1 MSAFI
6 DVDRPRLRPA
16 RTHHGYRH
24 LALLASQLEAELV
37 RAQPGITVD
46 LGSGSEPYRPLVPG
60 RYIGL
65 DLTTAHGVP
74 SAVARAEQ
82 TPLRSACADLV
93 LSTQQLE
100 HVDEP
105 LAVLSEARRI
115 LRPGGTILLSTHGV
129 WSHHPD
135 PQDLWRWTEEGL
147 VRIFE
152 QAGFRRV
159 RVHRQ
164 GELFSAALMLASYPI
179 GGLRRRKSLVTRV
192 VSGALLLLINAL
204 CGPLDALLV
213 RSGVRHYAA
222 PSYLVVGTREP

>member
-1 MSAFI
+1 MPAFI
-6 DVDRPRLRPA
+6 DIDRPRLRPA

-24 LALLASQLEAELV
+24 LALLAAQLEAELS

-82 TPLRSACADLV
+82 TPLRSSCADVV

-105 LAVLSEARRI
+105 STVLTEARRI
-115 LRPGGTILLSTHGV
+115 LRPGGTLLLSTHGI

-135 PQDLWRWTEEGL
+135 PHDLWRWTEEGL
-147 VRIFE
+147 VRIVE
-152 QAGFRRV
+152 QAGFGAV

-164 GELFSAALMLASYPI
+164 GELFSAALMLGSYPI
-179 GGLRRRKSLVTRV
+179 GGLRRRGGIMTRTV
-192 VSGALLLLINAL
+192 AGALLFLVNAL
-204 CGPLDALLV
+204 CGPLDALLA
-213 RSGVRHYAA
+213 RSGLRHYAS
-222 PSYLVVGTREP
+222 PSYLVVGTREH